1 MLTSDIQL
9 PGAGRRRG
17 RYSDE
22 FKRQV
27 MAACKQPGVSTAAV
41 ALANGLNANLLRRWI
56 SESKAHL
63 PMPAT
68 AKQTKAL
75 AIATQVEFIPLQIQ
89 AGGVAPSNIQIE
101 LQRAGTSVRVQCP
114 IGCAVESA
122 PSGCAK
128 CSSDPYRRRL
138 ASHYPPHG
146 LPGGI
151 DQGAIRQTHS

>member
-1 MLTSDIQL
+1 MHISVIQL

-56 SESKAHL
+56 SESQARL
-63 PMPAT
+63 PKPAT

-75 AIATQVEFIPLQIQ
+75 AIATQTQFIPLQIQ
-89 AGGVAPSNIQIE
+89 ANGVAPANIQLE
-101 LQRAGTSVRVQCP
+101 LQRADTTVRVQWP
-114 IGCAVESA
+114 LACAAE
-122 PSGCAK
+122 CAAWMREVLK
-128 CSSDPYRRRL
+128 
-138 ASHYPPHG
+138 
-146 LPGGI
+146 
-151 DQGAIRQTHS
+151 